1 VVGNKEGFEGA
12 RVNVRDGVSVNEEL
26 GVSPGAALGD
36 KDGDTVLFAF
46 EGWTDGCMLELRE
59 KTSSVS
65 TGSSVT
71 VGE

>member
-1 VVGNKEGFEGA
+1 
-12 RVNVRDGVSVNEEL
+12 VSVNEEL

-46 EGWTDGCMLELRE
+46 EGWTDGCMLGLRE
-59 KTSSVS
+59 NTSSVS

>member
-1 VVGNKEGFEGA
+1 M
-12 RVNVRDGVSVNEEL
+12 SVNEEL

-36 KDGDTVLFAF
+36 KDGVTDFFTF
-46 EGWTDGCMLELRE
+46 EGWTDGCMLGLRE